1 MGKYENIKNYNVK
14 KNMDVLTP
22 YGKGMEPD
30 VDFRTDYG
38 KGLVPDI
45 DSKTDFGKGIS
56 FKSVD
61 GREWAEMEQAEAAN
75 RAFYES
81 LIIKSQ
87 NNNEEEPKH
96 HR

>member
-1 MGKYENIKNYNVK
+1 MDNNNLFYNDK
-14 KNMDVLTP
+14 KPIDNLTD
-22 YGKGMEPD
+22 YGKGYEPKID
-30 VDFRTDYG
+30 PRTDYG

-45 DSKTDFGKGIS
+45 DPTTDFGKGIS

-61 GREWAEMEQAEAAN
+61 GREWATMEQAEAVN

-87 NNNEEEPKH
+87 NNIEEEPRH